1 MSAAGFRCG
10 AHRLLRRPPLHRDP
24 RSVANW
30 PSSARHKTGA
40 RPHDRIGLAEAERH
54 AQACTRAR
62 QRSSGRRDGHC
73 RAHRPVAAVRHHRI
87 RHALGQRLDV
97 SQGAGEGARPS
108 VNYSSSG
115 TATGAAQTSEI
126 ITSVCTRLPI
136 ADSASVAIAMSGAAV
151 GDTVTVT
158 VTSPFAPIT
167 GVYDTRPQV
176 GPFAPT

>member
-1 MSAAGFRCG
+1 MTGSDRP
-10 AHRLLRRPPLHRDP
+10 RLSDMP
-24 RSVANW
+24 
-30 PSSARHKTGA
+30 
-40 RPHDRIGLAEAERH
+40 RH
-54 AQACTRAR
+54 ARGLDR
-62 QRSSGRRDGHC
+62 G
-73 RAHRPVAAVRHHRI
+73 AAVVETAI
-87 RHALGQRLDV
+87 VAPIVLLLLFGIIEFGMLFGQRLDV
-97 SQGAGEGARPS
+97 SQGAREGARLAS

-167 GVYDTRPQV
+167 GVYDTWLASRTLRTDVTSRLEQV
-176 GPFAPT
+176 PTFTATGATACP